1 MAESLCNP
9 FAQKQPEKNAAGC
22 VFHRMVRDVF
32 GVAHEERMFTMR
44 RVVVT
49 GLGAVNA
56 IGNDVP
62 TVWENLIAGKHGI
75 APITRFD
82 TSDFKAVMAAEVK
95 GFDPL
100 NYMDRSEVRR
110 NDLCIQYAVSAAGQA
125 AEDSGIDGTLDPKRV
140 GCYFA
145 SGIGG
150 MTTMIEEQ
158 TKLMSKGPRRVS
170 PYTITNMMGNAS
182 AGTVAIKHNCK
193 GPCMSMATA
202 CASSTHAIGEAY
214 HAILHGY
221 ADAMYT
227 GGTEATILP
236 LCVAGF
242 INCQALSCST
252 DADRASIPFD
262 KERHGFV
269 MGEGAA
275 CLILE
280 EYEHAKARG
289 AKIYCEVVGYGSTCD
304 AHHITAPDPEGEGGG
319 DAITMALSTCGGYDA
334 SKVYINAHGTST
346 PMNDRIETLAVKRAF
361 GEEDAHKLA
370 ISSTKGA
377 TGHMLGAA
385 GATEAVI
392 TVKALEE
399 GILPPTVGYQVPD
412 PDCDL
417 DVIPNT
423 ARPCQVD
430 LALSISLGFGG
441 HNGCLAF
448 KKL

>member
-1 MAESLCNP
+1 
-9 FAQKQPEKNAAGC
+9 
-22 VFHRMVRDVF
+22 
-32 GVAHEERMFTMR
+32 MR

-56 IGNDVP
+56 IGNDVSA
-62 TVWENLIAGKHGI
+62 VWENLIAGKHGI

-82 TSDFKAVMAAEVK
+82 TSDFKATLAAEVK
-95 GFDPL
+95 NFDPL
-100 NYMDRSEVRR
+100 KYMDRSEVRR

-125 AEDSGIDGTLDPKRV
+125 AEDSGIVGAIDPKRI
-140 GCYFA
+140 GCYFS

-150 MTTMIEEQ
+150 MTTIVEEQ
-158 TKLMSKGPRRVS
+158 NKIMSKGPRRTS
-170 PYTITNMMGNAS
+170 PYAITNMMGNAS
-182 AGTVAIKHNCK
+182 AGTVAIKHDLK
-193 GPCMSMATA
+193 GPCMSIATA
-202 CASSTHAIGEAY
+202 CASSTHAVGEAFR
-214 HAILHGY
+214 AIAHGY
-221 ADAMYT
+221 ADAMFA

-236 LCVAGF
+236 ACVAGF

-252 DADRASIPFD
+252 DPDRASIPFD

-275 CLILE
+275 CLVLE

-289 AKIYCEVVGYGSTCD
+289 AHIYCEVVGYGSTCD
-304 AHHITAPDPEGEGGG
+304 AHHITAPDPIGEGGG
-319 DAITMALSTCGGYDA
+319 DAIAMALSTAGAYDA

-346 PMNDRIETLAVKRAF
+346 PMNDRIETLAIKRAF

-370 ISSTKGA
+370 VSSTKGA

-392 TVKALEE
+392 TVKALAE
-399 GILPPTVGYQVPD
+399 GILPPTLGYQVAD

-417 DVIPNT
+417 DIIPNT
-423 ARPCQVD
+423 ARESD
-430 LALSISLGFGG
+430 TELALSVSLGFGG
-441 HNGCLAF
+441 HNGCIAF
-448 KKL
+448 KRV